1 MDELEDTIRAAVC
14 TELKLPSP
22 RVSST
27 TNLRELPGMDS
38 VKVLRII
45 ARIERAHDIELDD
58 EVVFGVS
65 TIGEIADAIRELSP
79 LKTLDA

>member
-1 MDELEDTIRAAVC
+1 
-14 TELKLPSP
+14 
-22 RVSST
+22 
-27 TNLRELPGMDS
+27 MDS

-45 ARIERAHDIELDD
+45 ARIERAHDVELDD